1 MVVDFKNQ
9 IITAVGI
16 TFAQH
21 ANKTK
26 ATINHVERKLS
37 MIGQRCGGIDRRLA
51 MITIVTKTIRHAASL
66 TVREIMALEA
76 RTA

>member
-1 MVVDFKNQ
+1 MAVVFKDQ

-16 TFAQH
+16 TFAH
-21 ANKTK
+21 HVDKTK

-51 MITIVTKTIRHAASL
+51 IITTVTKTIRHAVSL
-66 TVREIMALEA
+66 IVQEILALKA